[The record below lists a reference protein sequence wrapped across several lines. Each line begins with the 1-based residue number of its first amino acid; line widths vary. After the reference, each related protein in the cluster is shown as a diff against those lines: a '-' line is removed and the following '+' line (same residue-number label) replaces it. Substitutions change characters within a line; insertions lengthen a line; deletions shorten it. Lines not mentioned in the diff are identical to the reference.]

1 MNRYTPAAAALLAAS
16 AACLLGMSQSFSSAH
31 TASQD
36 LASAQVALTDA
47 REQLAAAVQATD
59 RARQKMAPADRFL
72 AVWNRELTAESG
84 IEDIFGKL
92 DSLAVNNLL
101 STSGKNF
108 VASSNYFFNGHKLPT
123 QAVNISVSGDFY
135 RTLNW
140 LGAAEAA
147 FPLARVEQISYSTN
161 ANSLSLAVEM
171 VFPRKFDAP

>member
-1 MNRYTPAAAALLAAS
+1 MNPYTPPAAVLLAAS
-16 AACLLGMSQSFSSAH
+16 AACLFGMSQSFQHAH
-31 TASQD
+31 AAS
-36 LASAQVALTDA
+36 
-47 REQLAAAVQATD
+47 RELAAAGIALHTAQQQLTAAMRATEV
-59 RARQKMAPADRFL
+59 AKQKTAPADRFL
-72 AVWNRELTAESG
+72 TVWNRELTAEAG

-108 VASSNYFFNGHKLPT
+108 GANANYFFDGHKLPT
-123 QAVNISVSGDFY
+123 QTVNITVAGDYY

-161 ANSLSLAVEM
+161 ANSLSLAVQL
-171 VFPRKFDAP
+171 VFPRKFETP

>member
-1 MNRYTPAAAALLAAS
+1 MNRYTPAAAVLLATS
-16 AACLLGMSQSFSSAH
+16 AACLFGMSRSFSSAH

-36 LASAQVALTDA
+36 LASAQAALIGA
-47 REQLAAAVQATD
+47 RQQLAAAVRATD
-59 RARQKMAPADRFL
+59 LAQQKTGPADRFL
-72 AVWNRELTAESG
+72 AVWNRELAAESG

-108 VASSNYFFNGHKLPT
+108 VANPNYFFDGHKLPT
-123 QAVNISVSGDFY
+123 QTVNISVSGDFY

-161 ANSLSLAVEM
+161 ANSLSLAVQM
-171 VFPRKFDAP
+171 VFPRKFDTP